1 MSTFLMKVGELKAME
16 AKVVNTLG
24 TDKMETLSSVKMGH
38 SLLCGC
44 GAGGNCSSS
53 CVSGCADRG

>member
-1 MSTFLMKVGELKAME
+1 MSTFLMKANDLKAME
-16 AKVVNTLG
+16 QKVTTTVG
-24 TDKMETLSSVKMGH
+24 VDKVAEYSSVKMGH

>member
-1 MSTFLMKVGELKAME
+1 MSTFLMKVETLKAME
-16 AKVVNTLG
+16 EKVLDALG
-24 TDKMETLSSVKMGH
+24 TDKISVLSSVGMEH

-53 CVSGCADRG
+53 CVSGCAERG